1 MKTGTVSN
9 YIVEFG
15 VGFITPDEPG
25 RKVLFTDRV
34 VVGGTILNPG
44 TRVEYEI
51 FKRTEHKPEAKR
63 VRPI

>member
-1 MKTGTVSN
+1 MKTGTVSKYN
-9 YIVEFG
+9 NKFG

-25 RKVLFTDRV
+25 RSVLFTDRV

-44 TRVEYEI
+44 TRVEYELYT
-51 FKRTEHKPEAKR
+51 RAEHKPEAKI